1 MTRDWFLPPL
11 CPSSRVVVVVVVL
24 LKYAF
29 AFRHVPTSVQT
40 SPVLLVVP
48 DEKIPRNRIQNDARV
63 VQRKRFVHI
72 IIIIARK
79 AVVVVVAA
87 FESKLPREQRHCR
100 RFFAAPRWWW
110 WLKGVNIFIII
121 ILIIVAFIYDSMC
134 SLLFSI
140 VSPGLFGNA
149 VGSILLYH
157 HHHPAAY
164 DWKKYI

>member
-1 MTRDWFLPPL
+1 LLFFFLNMLSLFVTSRLAYKPL
-11 CPSSRVVVVVVVL
+11 PFFSWCPMKKFPEIASKTMRGSSREKDL
-24 LKYAF
+24 Y
-29 AFRHVPTSVQT
+29 TSSSSSQ
-40 SPVLLVVP
+40 
-48 DEKIPRNRIQNDARV
+48 EKP
-63 VQRKRFVHI
+63 
-72 IIIIARK
+72 
-79 AVVVVVAA
+79 VVVVVAA